1 MELEAGSHG
10 TVYQVSYSEEN
21 VGKMVKH
28 SKVRVTWN
36 FVSNGGRDQHTVTL
50 AWSKTTGK
58 QEIRMDGEEVWF
70 GRNKGRS
77 VLDHNWTTRDES
89 LRLHVLATCAPHTK
103 NMNEDFRSFDL
114 VINGQ
119 LFASLPHQDGLGAPL
134 SQQLTAQNL
143 PNSIIQILYPEGYVP
158 PIDKNQ
164 KPPQR
169 KEEGQIV
176 LAQTVDSTIA
186 PSSNNGVPHQPPI
199 VDLLM

>member
-21 VGKMVKH
+21 VGKRVKH

-50 AWSKTTGK
+50 AWSKSTGK
-58 QEIRMDGEEVWF
+58 QEVRMDGEDVWF

-77 VLDHNWTTRDES
+77 VLDHNWTTRDER
-89 LRLHVLATCAPHTK
+89 LRLHVLATCAPNTK
-103 NMNEDFRSFDL
+103 KMNEDFRSFDL

-134 SQQLTAQNL
+134 PQQMAQNH
-143 PNSIIQILYPEGYVP
+143 PNSIIQILYPEGYIP
-158 PIDKNQ
+158 PSDKNQ
-164 KPPQR
+164 QNLEQLE
-169 KEEGQIV
+169 EEGQIV
-176 LAQTVDSTIA
+176 IAQLVDSTIE
-186 PSSNNGVPHQPPI
+186 PSHPPI